1 MLQHARVVAT
11 ADLSD
16 VRFIAL
22 PVVVREDGAAIA
34 ASVPTA
40 SGALHVPHELSAEWC
55 AAHSLSAPGTS
66 AVVGGVDG
74 QSFLLISIGDSY
86 TNVDA
91 FRRYGAAGARLAG
104 NSSVAF
110 FVPTEAVDDLGT
122 AAHAIVEGALLASY
136 DYKATGAAGEVLVV
150 ATGLPLPTITAHEAV
165 VAGVHRGVV
174 IANATNWAKRLVDAP
189 PNVMT
194 PKDLAKAISAEIEG
208 LPHVS
213 VDVWTE
219 SRIKE
224 ENLGA
229 VIAVGSGSGE
239 PSRVVIANYEP
250 PNATAH
256 IALVGKGITFDSGG
270 LNIKPLASMVEMKCD
285 MTGAAVVAGV
295 LSVVAQLGLPV
306 RVTVVAP
313 LVENLLGDKAIKPGS
328 VVTARS
334 GTTIEIANPDAE
346 GRLILADGIQLALER
361 EPDVIIDIA
370 TLTGAMSTALGDQ
383 CAGFFASNTELRDRV
398 LAASET
404 SGEAFWPMPL
414 FQPYLKNIASDVA
427 DINMGK
433 FGGGGGG
440 AIAAALFLEHF
451 VQGAPWVHLDIAGP
465 AMQGSASGYLTKGA
479 SAWGLRTLVAMLSA
493 VATET
498 KG

>member
-1 MLQHARVVAT
+1 
-11 ADLSD
+11 
-16 VRFIAL
+16 
-22 PVVVREDGAAIA
+22 
-34 ASVPTA
+34 
-40 SGALHVPHELSAEWC
+40 
-55 AAHSLSAPGTS
+55 
-66 AVVGGVDG
+66 
-74 QSFLLISIGDSY
+74 
-86 TNVDA
+86 
-91 FRRYGAAGARLAG
+91 
-104 NSSVAF
+104 
-110 FVPTEAVDDLGT
+110 
-122 AAHAIVEGALLASY
+122 
-136 DYKATGAAGEVLVV
+136 
-150 ATGLPLPTITAHEAV
+150 
-165 VAGVHRGVV
+165 
-174 IANATNWAKRLVDAP
+174 
-189 PNVMT
+189 
-194 PKDLAKAISAEIEG
+194 
-208 LPHVS
+208 
-213 VDVWTE
+213 
-219 SRIKE
+219 
-224 ENLGA
+224 
-229 VIAVGSGSGE
+229 
-239 PSRVVIANYEP
+239 
-250 PNATAH
+250 
-256 IALVGKGITFDSGG
+256 
-270 LNIKPLASMVEMKCD
+270 
-285 MTGAAVVAGV
+285 
-295 LSVVAQLGLPV
+295 VVAQLGLPV

-427 DINMGK
+427 DIKNMGK